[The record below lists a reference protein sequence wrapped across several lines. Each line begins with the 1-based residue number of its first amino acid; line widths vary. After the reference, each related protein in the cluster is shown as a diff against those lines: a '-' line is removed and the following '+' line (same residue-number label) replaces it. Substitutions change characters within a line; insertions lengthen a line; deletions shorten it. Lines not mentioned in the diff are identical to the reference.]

1 MVADWQRPPLKSK
14 EETPGLLCSFR
25 VSCLGIFPLMNIGLC
40 LGGGYPSGARGVF
53 SGEVSVEASSSALF
67 IGSHSREKQY
77 LRAGCVGG
85 TPVSFCFGFWV

>member
-25 VSCLGIFPLMNIGLC
+25 VSGLGTFPLMNIGLC
-40 LGGGYPSGARGVF
+40 WGGGYPSGARGVF

-67 IGSHSREKQY
+67 IGSATEKFTQWDREVER
-77 LRAGCVGG
+77 LA
-85 TPVSFCFGFWV
+85 SM